1 MNASALQFKLM
12 LCAAKTI
19 LWRELLLLLPR
30 RRCAFAR
37 FNWVAL
43 LLVLYGDKGREREFD
58 AVK

>member
-1 MNASALQFKLM
+1 VRCENNSLAG
-12 LCAAKTI
+12 AAVAAAAAP
-19 LWRELLLLLPR
+19 LRV
-30 RRCAFAR
+30 AR

>member
-1 MNASALQFKLM
+1 M
-12 LCAAKTI
+12 LRCCENNSLTGAAAAAP
-19 LWRELLLLLPR
+19 LRV
-30 RRCAFAR
+30 AR